1 MKRIVLSVVLIAF
14 LALTAAAVW
23 QQGYLGIFT
32 SQFETLGGIQVLVD
46 LVIAAG
52 LFLVWMWQDAKAA
65 GRNPWPWLLLTLIVG
80 SIGPLI
86 YLLLYKSARD

>member
-1 MKRIVLSVVLIAF
+1 MRRIVLAVVLIAF
-14 LALTAAAVW
+14 LALTAAAAW
-23 QQGYLGIFT
+23 QQGYLGVFA

-46 LVIAAG
+46 LGIAAS

-65 GRNPWPWLLLTLIVG
+65 GRNPWPWLLLTLVAG
-80 SIGPLI
+80 SIGPLV